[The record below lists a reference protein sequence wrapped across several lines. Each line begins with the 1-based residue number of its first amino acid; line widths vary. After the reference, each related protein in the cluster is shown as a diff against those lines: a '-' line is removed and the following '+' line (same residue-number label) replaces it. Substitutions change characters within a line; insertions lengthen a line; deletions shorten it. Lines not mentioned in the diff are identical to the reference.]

1 VVEVLGLGQALGD
14 QGLDGVGAA
23 VEGEREFLPL
33 GRGEVP
39 EDEVGRVH
47 AAGRTADSE
56 PDPVVVAGAKGRG
69 DRPQAIVAVV
79 AAAQL
84 QADPAEGDV
93 ELVVQN
99 HGPFGRDLV
108 KPEQRGNRAAGQ
120 VHVRVRPGQ
129 GRGLAGQAALRDVV
143 AGAI

>member
-39 EDEVGRVH
+39 EHEVGRVH

-56 PDPVVVAGAKGRG
+56 PDPVVVTGAEGRG

-84 QADPAEGDV
+84 QADPAEGDI

-99 HGPFGRDLV
+99 HGPFGRKLV
-108 KPEQRGNRAAGQ
+108 EPEQSRDGTTRQ
-120 VHVRVRPGQ
+120 VHVRVRPG
-129 GRGLAGQAALRDVV
+129 
-143 AGAI
+143 